1 MTKVIWD
8 TLYDAVPAEEHEDRH
23 GAGVT
28 RVGREAHADGDLH
41 GPVYD
46 DTGGDENNPEGNAS
60 DYVTAQEE
68 EAVPD
73 SDKVRIEVPKDV
85 KHGDTIPTPD
95 EAEVGNVRFLMP
107 KISILAR
114 RGGGHN
120 ETRGCAH
127 FILVAKAALLFPRS
141 PC

>member
-1 MTKVIWD
+1 M
-8 TLYDAVPAEEHEDRH
+8 LYKQ
-23 GAGVT
+23 GVVQT
-28 RVGREAHADGDLH
+28 SVVHSSVVHSRCCTNEVAPLQ

-60 DYVTAQEE
+60 DYVSAQEE

-73 SDKVRIEVPKDV
+73 SDKVRIEEPKDV

-141 PC
+141 PG

>member
-1 MTKVIWD
+1 MNDK
-8 TLYDAVPAEEHEDRH
+8 EDET
-23 GAGVT
+23 AI
-28 RVGREAHADGDLH
+28 
-41 GPVYD
+41 D
-46 DTGGDENNPEGNAS
+46 DTEGGEVVLTSDNA
-60 DYVTAQEE
+60 
-68 EAVPD
+68 
-73 SDKVRIEVPKDV
+73 K
-85 KHGDTIPTPD
+85 
-95 EAEVGNVRFLMP
+95 AEDFKYMMP